1 MIIINFAPVASCVTE
16 VEGQNRAKM
25 AKTACICQNR
35 SSPLPSE
42 IQYPTYTGVDS
53 AESLLEEHGY
63 FVVRGLLSADE
74 VKQVCGAIT
83 SVCSEW
89 YDNYVRTGE
98 EGNDWEEIANRRP
111 AWKEGRWTPEPGQ
124 EELGFRR
131 LFRVCA
137 EKEFFARMTRHERVQ
152 NSNCT
157 IVEICNDTF
166 ISRSCRS

>member
-1 MIIINFAPVASCVTE
+1 
-16 VEGQNRAKM
+16 M

-53 AESLLEEHGY
+53 AESLLDEHGY

-74 VKQVCGAIT
+74 VKQVCGGIT
-83 SVCSEW
+83 SICTEW
-89 YDNYVRTGE
+89 YEKYMKTGE

-111 AWKEGRWTPEPGQ
+111 AWKEGTWSPEPGQ

-137 EKEFFARMTRHERVQ
+137 EKEFFARMAGHEKVQ
-152 NSNCT
+152 HKLYKSERCVM
-157 IVEICNDTF
+157 IPLFPDFAVRDAVP
-166 ISRSCRS
+166 RA